1 MNKIL
6 EKALNSKNLPNLL
19 IYPKHGE
26 NVFFDL
32 FNDIYK
38 ITTTT
43 IIKSGEISY
52 TKTNYYYEFDLKF
65 IINRNINTLIEIIKG
80 IIISK
85 DFYSENNLKIILL
98 KDFNRIKTSLQNMLR
113 VIMEKY
119 RETTVFICFTNTYD
133 SIIQPLRSR
142 FLSLRFSKETDKD
155 KRKIIYNNSDKK
167 LKTPK
172 YYDFMYSLK
181 SEEIIKIIDKENEI
195 ESYKNIYD
203 LVTSEIMNI
212 YKKEKIN
219 KKDYTKLREIAYN
232 ILKNNINIKNFYYH
246 LLNSL
251 LKEVSIRDKSKCK
264 LIKLFADSEYNFIK
278 SYRNIIILE
287 SLLVNIYYT
296 IKDDHPVYLP

>member
-1 MNKIL
+1 MNQIL

-19 IYPKHGE
+19 IYPEHGE
-26 NVFFDL
+26 NVFFNL

-38 ITTTT
+38 ITTATT
-43 IIKSGEISY
+43 IKSEEISY
-52 TKTNYYYEFDLKF
+52 TITNYYYEFDLKF
-65 IINRNINTLIEIIKG
+65 IINRNINTLIEIIKE

-98 KDFNRIKTSLQNMLR
+98 KDFNHIKTSLQNKLR

-142 FLSLRFSKETDKD
+142 FLSLRFSRETYKD
-155 KRKIIYNNSDKK
+155 KRKIIYNSDKK
-167 LKTPK
+167 LKTHK

-181 SEEIIKIIDKENEI
+181 NEEIIKIIDKENEI

-203 LVTSEIMNI
+203 LVISEIITI
-212 YKKEKIN
+212 YKKEKID
-219 KKDYTKLREIAYN
+219 KKDYTKLKGIAYN
-232 ILKNNINIKNFYYH
+232 ILKNNINIKKFYYH

-251 LKEVSIRDKSKCK
+251 LKEVSIRDKSKYK
-264 LIKLFADSEYNFIK
+264 LIKIFSDSEYNFIK

-287 SLLVNIYYT
+287 SLLINIYYT
-296 IKDDHPVYLP
+296 IKDDHPVYLL

>member
-1 MNKIL
+1 MNQIL

-19 IYPKHGE
+19 IYPEHGE
-26 NVFFDL
+26 NVFFNL

-38 ITTTT
+38 ITTATT
-43 IIKSGEISY
+43 IKSEEISY
-52 TKTNYYYEFDLKF
+52 TITNYYYEFDLKF
-65 IINRNINTLIEIIKG
+65 IINRNINTLIEIIKE

-98 KDFNRIKTSLQNMLR
+98 KDFNHIKTSLQNKLR

-142 FLSLRFSKETDKD
+142 FLSLRFSSETYKD
-155 KRKIIYNNSDKK
+155 KRKIIYNSDKK
-167 LKTPK
+167 LKTHK

-181 SEEIIKIIDKENEI
+181 NEEIIKIIDKENEI

-203 LVTSEIMNI
+203 LVISEIITI
-212 YKKEKIN
+212 YKKEIID
-219 KKDYTKLREIAYN
+219 KKDYIKLKGIAYN
-232 ILKNNINIKNFYYH
+232 ILKNNINIKKFYYH

-251 LKEVSIRDKSKCK
+251 LKEVSIRDKSKYK
-264 LIKLFADSEYNFIK
+264 LIKIFSDSEYNFIK

-287 SLLVNIYYT
+287 SLLINIYYT
-296 IKDDHPVYLP
+296 IKDDHPVYLL

>member
-1 MNKIL
+1 MNQIL

-19 IYPKHGE
+19 IYPEHGE
-26 NVFFDL
+26 NVFFNL

-38 ITTTT
+38 ITTATP
-43 IIKSGEISY
+43 IKSEEISY
-52 TKTNYYYEFDLKF
+52 TITNYYYEFDLKF
-65 IINRNINTLIEIIKG
+65 IINRNINTLIEIIKE

-98 KDFNRIKTSLQNMLR
+98 KDFNHIKTSLQNKLR

-142 FLSLRFSKETDKD
+142 FLSLRFSRETYKD
-155 KRKIIYNNSDKK
+155 KRKIIYNSDKK
-167 LKTPK
+167 LKTHK

-181 SEEIIKIIDKENEI
+181 NEEIIKIIDKENEI

-203 LVTSEIMNI
+203 LVISEIITI
-212 YKKEKIN
+212 YKKEKID
-219 KKDYTKLREIAYN
+219 KKDYTKLKGIAYN
-232 ILKNNINIKNFYYH
+232 ILKNNINIKKFYYH

-251 LKEVSIRDKSKCK
+251 LKEVSIRDKSKYK
-264 LIKLFADSEYNFIK
+264 LIKIFSDSEYNFIK

-287 SLLVNIYYT
+287 SLLINIYYT
-296 IKDDHPVYLP
+296 IKDDHPVYLL